1 MISLLKEAYLSLFN
15 ELLRSYGHRP
25 ELVVIGS
32 DSNTVSM
39 LPPGVDVET

>member
-32 DSNTVSM
+32 DSKHRIYAPTRSRC
-39 LPPGVDVET
+39 